1 MNKRWNRL
9 LRGRGRQDPAAAGN
23 PTSLAYTR
31 APMLGFLS
39 RFVDSNE
46 RELKRIQPIVDEIN
60 ELEPEFESL
69 KEEAI
74 RERIAEVR
82 QEIREAAEPD
92 EPEEDELHHPDLER
106 RKEIAKARRKKEQER
121 IQEALDEV
129 IPEVFAA
136 ARGAQGSAERGSSER
151 RAHRHPVASSRT
163 SSRSELMSSPPS

>member
-69 KEEAI
+69 TEEAI

-82 QEIREAAEPD
+82 EEIREAAGPD
-92 EPEEDELHHPDLER
+92 EPEEDELHHPDR
-106 RKEIAKARRKKEQER
+106 
-121 IQEALDEV
+121 
-129 IPEVFAA
+129 
-136 ARGAQGSAERGSSER
+136 SAERKSR
-151 RAHRHPVASSRT
+151 RRVARRNRSASRR
-163 SSRSELMSSPPS
+163 RSTRS

>member
-69 KEEAI
+69 TEEAV
-74 RERIAEVR
+74 REGIGEVG
-82 QEIREAAEPD
+82 QEVSEGRGPD
-92 EPEEDELHHPDLER
+92 ATQAGGHR
-106 RKEIAKARRKKEQER
+106 
-121 IQEALDEV
+121 
-129 IPEVFAA
+129 
-136 ARGAQGSAERGSSER
+136 SA
-151 RAHRHPVASSRT
+151 T
-163 SSRSELMSSPPS
+163 LK